1 MGCRKK
7 NMAIST
13 DSKEYNVVV
22 MGTKFTITAE
32 VYETKAGMTV
42 VDQITDVYCE
52 ENLIDVLPE
61 KYLLMM
67 IEAVPG
73 Q

>member
-1 MGCRKK
+1 
-7 NMAIST
+7 MAIST
-13 DSKEYNVVV
+13 DSREYRVVV
-22 MGTKFTITAE
+22 QGVTFTITVE
-32 VYETKAGMTV
+32 MYETKAGMTLI
-42 VDQITDVYCE
+42 DQITDVYCE

-61 KYLLMM
+61 RYLLMM